1 MFTHRE
7 DPRQFLFLL
16 LGKAAMI
23 TTPEPF
29 GSHALVSV
37 FLRNQRSVSSSPGSR
52 KAEVEPFLLLRQ
64 LGGKR
69 AGKSRASSD
78 FTSPGLLQDGISG

>member
-7 DPRQFLFLL
+7 DPGQFLFLL

-37 FLRNQRSVSSSPGSR
+37 LLRNQRSVSSSPGSR
-52 KAEVEPFLLLRQ
+52 KGR
-64 LGGKR
+64 GG
-69 AGKSRASSD
+69 
-78 FTSPGLLQDGISG
+78 TISISKAAPRKEER